1 MTVELDVSGEDLV
14 LAVSDRGPGVPEDR
28 LQRIFERFTK
38 LDPSRTGGSSGLGLA
53 IAAEHAA
60 PARRVPAGHEPRR
73 GRPPPRARS
82 AGACDPFV
90 TRRRWL
96 RDPGV
101 REWDS
106 NDHHEGVR
114 AMIRTGH
121 HILAILALSVIAIAV
136 VACGPTGSLGTVP
149 PVSRTPT
156 PSVDPGPP
164 DMTPEPSADP
174 SVDPSPSA
182 PPSQSPGSPTA
193 TPKPTPTPA
202 PADTMVI
209 RAYFVLDGDVG
220 VEGLVPTLREVPET
234 TAVARAAMDALL
246 RGEILADY
254 DDLASAI
261 PAGTRLL
268 GLSIRDG
275 IATVDLSREF
285 ESGGGSAS
293 AFYRLGQVTYT
304 LTQFPTVRAV
314 LFQVEG
320 QTVTT
325 FGSEGIVL
333 EGPAGSRRL
342 RRPPALDLRGPA
354 GVRRCGSATPPGSP
368 ATPTCSRRAS
378 GSRSSMGP
386 ARRSWTS
393 TRWPRAAP
401 AAAERST
408 SPCATRSRGR
418 SGGRC
423 GCTTARPRTDRPQDV
438 RDYPVWLTPA
448 R

>member
-1 MTVELDVSGEDLV
+1 
-14 LAVSDRGPGVPEDR
+14 
-28 LQRIFERFTK
+28 
-38 LDPSRTGGSSGLGLA
+38 
-53 IAAEHAA
+53 
-60 PARRVPAGHEPRR
+60 
-73 GRPPPRARS
+73 
-82 AGACDPFV
+82 
-90 TRRRWL
+90 
-96 RDPGV
+96 
-101 REWDS
+101 
-106 NDHHEGVR
+106 
-114 AMIRTGH
+114 MIRTGH
-121 HILAILALSVIAIAV
+121 HILSILALSVIAIAV

-149 PVSRTPT
+149 PVSRTPA

-174 SVDPSPSA
+174 SVDPTPSA

-333 EGPAGSRRL
+333 EGPQARDDFEDLLPSIFVDRPAYGAAAGN
-342 RRPPALDLRGPA
+342 PARVTGNANVFEASFRIAILDGSGQTLRGRARDGHVRHGLPRD
-354 GVRRCGSATPPGSP
+354 VRRHRPLH
-368 ATPTCSRRAS
+368 
-378 GSRSSMGP
+378 GP
-386 ARRSWTS
+386 AR
-393 TRWPRAAP
+393 
-401 AAAERST
+401 
-408 SPCATRSRGR
+408 R

-423 GCTTARPRTDRPQDV
+423 GCTTARPRTDRRRTSATTRSGSRRPAESRGWGPATGRPGEAAWPLRRALVYHPQALSNEHP
-438 RDYPVWLTPA
+438 RSGRGAAW
-448 R
+448 

>member
-1 MTVELDVSGEDLV
+1 
-14 LAVSDRGPGVPEDR
+14 
-28 LQRIFERFTK
+28 
-38 LDPSRTGGSSGLGLA
+38 
-53 IAAEHAA
+53 
-60 PARRVPAGHEPRR
+60 
-73 GRPPPRARS
+73 
-82 AGACDPFV
+82 
-90 TRRRWL
+90 
-96 RDPGV
+96 
-101 REWDS
+101 
-106 NDHHEGVR
+106 
-114 AMIRTGH
+114 MIRTGH
-121 HILAILALSVIAIAV
+121 HIRSILALSVIAIAV
-136 VACGPTGSLGTVP
+136 VGCGPTGSLGTVP
-149 PVSRTPT
+149 PVSRTPA

-174 SVDPSPSA
+174 SVDPTPSA

-333 EGPAGSRRL
+333 EGPQARDDFEDLLPSIFVDRPAYGAAAGNPARITGNANVFEASFRIAILDGSGKTLVDEHAMATCGTGCRGTFDVTVRYTVSKAQWGTL
-342 RRPPALDLRGPA
+342 R
-354 GVRRCGSATPPGSP
+354 VFYGSAQDGS
-368 ATPTCSRRAS
+368 
-378 GSRSSMGP
+378 
-386 ARRSWTS
+386 
-393 TRWPRAAP
+393 
-401 AAAERST
+401 
-408 SPCATRSRGR
+408 
-418 SGGRC
+418 
-423 GCTTARPRTDRPQDV
+423 PQDV

-448 R
+448 G